1 MTCHEGHLRKMQ
13 VTLPDSIDHANQ
25 QDGDISPSAL
35 PPVSYQLPLDD
46 QFLPLNDC
54 LGQEIRLQYTGVVHC
69 VHCGRRSNK
78 SFNQG
83 YCYPCFTKLAQCD
96 TCIMSPEK
104 CHYDKGTCR
113 EPEWGEQH
121 CMVDHIVYLANSSGI
136 KVGITRESQLPT
148 RWIDQ
153 GAVQAL
159 PIFRVKTRQQSGLVE
174 DILRQYVADKT
185 NWRTMLKGDIAPVDL
200 PMMRDA
206 LYDQCDQQLGEMEQR
221 FGIQALQRLENATP
235 VDIEYPVL
243 EYPTKV
249 VSHNMDKNP
258 LVEGRL
264 MGIKGQYLLL
274 DSGVINIRKYTAYHV
289 EVSL

>member
-1 MTCHEGHLRKMQ
+1 MTCYEGHLRKMQ
-13 VTLPDSIDHANQ
+13 VTLPDRL
-25 QDGDISPSAL
+25 PSTTV
-35 PPVSYQLPLDD
+35 PPVEYQLPLDD
-46 QFLPLNDC
+46 QRYPLNDL
-54 LGQEIRLQYTGVVHC
+54 LGKVIRLQYTGTIHC
-69 VHCGRRSNK
+69 INCSRRSKK
-78 SFNQG
+78 SFSQG

-96 TCIMSPEK
+96 ICIVSPEK
-104 CHYDKGTCR
+104 CHYDQGTCR

-185 NWRTMLKGDIAPVDL
+185 NWRTMLKGEIAPVDL
-200 PMMRDA
+200 PAMRDS
-206 LYDQCDQQLGEMEQR
+206 LYERCGKSLSELEER
-221 FGIQALQRLENATP
+221 FGLQAFQRIENVEP

-258 LVEGRL
+258 LVEGTL
-264 MGIKGQYLLL
+264 MGIKGQYLIL
-274 DSGVINIRKYTAYHV
+274 DNGVINIRKYTAYHV
-289 EVSL
+289 EVML

>member
-1 MTCHEGHLRKMQ
+1 MACYEGHLRKMQ
-13 VTLPDSIDHANQ
+13 VLLA
-25 QDGDISPSAL
+25 G
-35 PPVSYQLPLDD
+35 PVEYQLPLDD
-46 QFLPLNDC
+46 QLVPLNDF
-54 LGQEIRLQYTGVVHC
+54 LGQVIRITHAGVIHC
-69 VHCGRRSNK
+69 AHCGRRSNK

-83 YCYPCFTKLAQCD
+83 HCYPCFTKLAQCD
-96 TCIMSPEK
+96 ICIVSPEK

-121 CMVDHIVYLANSSGI
+121 CMIDHIVYLANSSGV

-159 PIFRVKTRQQSGLVE
+159 PILRVKTRQQSGLAE
-174 DILRQYVADKT
+174 DMFRQHVADKT

-200 PMMRDA
+200 PATRDA
-206 LYDQCDQQLGEMEQR
+206 LFNLCTGEMTQLEAQ
-221 FGIQALQRLENATP
+221 FGLQAFQRLDDVVP

-243 EYPTKV
+243 EYPVKV
-249 VSHNMDKNP
+249 TSHNMDKNP
-258 LVEGRL
+258 LVEGTL
-264 MGIKGQYLLL
+264 MGIKGQYLIL

-289 EVSL
+289 EVAL